1 MWCGEVSMFGAEQPP
16 DGVCRAVWCVWC
28 VWEQEELLKKRG
40 EALVRRGRQVIEDM
54 RQRQTE
60 LHARMD
66 VLLGARFR
74 AEMDAVQV
82 PAALPSLPSCACSSP
97 TPTLPAALPHLPSQG
112 TAPPPLNL
120 RRVPC
125 MPLGPCTRAYAQ
137 NVRRAQASNGMQA
150 LSKQIKT
157 CVESGDRLHHELKL
171 CVSDFVRDEDSLT
184 YAILPKVC
192 FRTCRCRA
200 DAGCCACHACLK
212 PSRWRGKEGQAR
224 REAGGRLERA
234 GEQACSGVCLASAS
248 ALSMLHTL
256 CTCA

>member
-1 MWCGEVSMFGAEQPP
+1 MRAWMCCWVRASAPRWML
-16 DGVCRAVWCVWC
+16 CRCL
-28 VWEQEELLKKRG
+28 QLS
-40 EALVRRGRQVIEDM
+40 
-54 RQRQTE
+54 
-60 LHARMD
+60 
-66 VLLGARFR
+66 R
-74 AEMDAVQV
+74 AYLRV
-82 PAALPSLPSCACSSP
+82 PAALPYLPCLQLSH
-97 TPTLPAALPHLPSQG
+97 TYLPRAH
-112 TAPPPLNL
+112 APPPLNL

-234 GEQACSGVCLASAS
+234 GRQACSGVCLASAS